1 MVENSSSGMSLF
13 DLLARSWTLDD
24 AIVQTAF
31 NHDDTGAVF
40 RLASGKLALA
50 STKDA
55 ESPKIRTRMEL
66 ETGRTTIRPRENP
79 VAPLKTPDLTV
90 RKDLPLIRF
99 GSQGFAAIDE
109 NGALQQITAGGQVVP
124 KQSDFNQPVTSLC
137 STRKGDR
144 IAIAQ
149 QGEVTVTPVDDWAA
163 PVKFHLDHEVTC
175 QAFSQDGKTLAAWG
189 VSKLSLI
196 AVGDPDAPPRSIDC
210 EGEVTEM
217 SWQKSGAHLACACAD
232 DSLCI
237 VDVAAGKSQRVEGFP
252 SPVQNAAFSE
262 HGNALVASGAFRLVG
277 WDAKDLPQNDEPG
290 TPLTTGKP
298 GFVVLNVIAAHPER
312 NIVATG
318 YASGLVTLAS
328 VGTQQDMML
337 HQERDTEVS
346 SLCWSKTGEH
356 LVIGFTSGAAAMVT
370 FPSQMFK

>member
-24 AIVQTAF
+24 AIVQAAF

-79 VAPLKTPDLTV
+79 VAPLKTPELTV
-90 RKDLPLIRF
+90 RKDLPLVRF
-99 GSQGFAAIDE
+99 GPQGFAAIDE
-109 NGALQQITAGGQVVP
+109 NGALQHITAGGQVVP
-124 KQSDFNQPVTSLC
+124 KESDFDQPVTSLC

-149 QGEVTVTPVDDWAA
+149 QGEVTVIPVDDWTA

-175 QAFSQDGKTLAAWG
+175 QSFSQDGKTLAAWG
-189 VSKLSLI
+189 ASKLSLI

-237 VDVAAGKSQRVEGFP
+237 VDVEAGKSQRVEGFP

-328 VGTQQDMML
+328 VGAPQDMML

-356 LVIGFTSGAAAMVT
+356 LAIGFASGAAAMVT